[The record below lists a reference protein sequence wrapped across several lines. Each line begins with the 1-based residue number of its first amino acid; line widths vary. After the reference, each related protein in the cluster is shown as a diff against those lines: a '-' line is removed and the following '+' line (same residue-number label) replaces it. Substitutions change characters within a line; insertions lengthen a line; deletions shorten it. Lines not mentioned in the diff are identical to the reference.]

1 MPSLTLQPSFTS
13 GELSPSLTAR
23 VDMAKYAQGCR
34 RLTNFKI
41 QPHGPAA
48 KRPGFL
54 LLDALPS
61 EAALLKFSFN
71 IEQSY
76 CLAFGEK
83 WLQVFT
89 PGGVVLDGS
98 GQVYQTE
105 TPYTLDQARKLSYAQ
120 SGDTLFLTVH
130 GAPPTKLLRY
140 GHADWRFEAMT
151 FQAPIDAPA
160 SASAAGTGGP
170 TPYRYYVTALDD
182 RNRESELSPPAEI
195 DGPAANNWQAGNSI
209 TVTWDAVPE
218 ATEYRVY
225 KSEYGGRPGFIASVV
240 TGTSYTD
247 LNIAPSFS
255 EGVPTYDN
263 PFPDDDWPA
272 LVGFYEQRLLL
283 ASTPDR
289 PQTIWL
295 SKSGDYGN
303 FARYSPVVD
312 DSPIELTIA
321 SSEVSALTWARTLR
335 TLILGATGMEWEIK
349 SAQGAFTAKTAQV
362 APQSY
367 VGSAELPAIIVG
379 NTVLHV
385 ARNFSQ
391 VRDLKYDFGS
401 DSYRGSDCTIM
412 ASHLFEE
419 HRIVG
424 WTYQQHPDS
433 IVWIV
438 REDGALI
445 GLTYQIEHEVIAWHR
460 HETCGNFK
468 AACAI
473 PAGREDVLFVEV
485 ERDGVFYMEM
495 LAPTYIGGD
504 YSRAVFLDC
513 ALVYD
518 QPGAPVS
525 RISGLGHL
533 EGKTVGILAGGA
545 VHPPR
550 VVANGEIALE
560 RPVDLAVIG
569 LQYVSDLETMPVEV
583 VGQQG
588 ASVGRKKQINEIN
601 FLFRESVGA
610 KAGISFERLETI
622 KWRLDE
628 PYGQA
633 PRPFSGLKSVV
644 VPSLAEPQMSVCL
657 RSDDP
662 TPLTVMAVMAKID
675 IK

>member
-1 MPSLTLQPSFTS
+1 MPSLTLQPSFAS

-34 RLTNFKI
+34 RLTNFKV
-41 QPHGPAA
+41 QPHGPAV

-83 WLQVFT
+83 WMQVFT
-89 PGGVVLDGS
+89 PDGVVLDGA
-98 GQVYQTE
+98 GQVYQAAS
-105 TPYTLDQARKLSYAQ
+105 PYTLDQARKLSYAQ

-130 GAPPTKLLRY
+130 GVPPTKLLRY

-151 FQAPIDAPA
+151 FKAPLPAPA
-160 SASAAGTGGP
+160 SASASGTAGP
-170 TPYRYYVTALDD
+170 TPYRYYVTALDN
-182 RNRESELSPPAEI
+182 RNRESELSPSAYI
-195 DGPAANNWQAGNSI
+195 DGPASNNWQAGNSI
-209 TVTWDAVPE
+209 TVTWSAVAE
-218 ATEYRVY
+218 ASEYRVY
-225 KSEYGGRPGFIASVV
+225 KSEYGGRPGYIASVV
-240 TGTSYTD
+240 SGTSYTD

-255 EGVPTYDN
+255 EGVPTYEN
-263 PFPDDDWPA
+263 PFPDNDWPA

-321 SSEVSALTWARTLR
+321 SSEVSALAWARTLR

-362 APQSY
+362 SPQSY

-385 ARNFSQ
+385 ARNSSQ

-412 ASHLFEE
+412 ASHLFEK

-433 IVWIV
+433 IVWVV
-438 REDGALI
+438 REDGTLI

-460 HETCGNFK
+460 HETKGKFK
-468 AACAI
+468 SVCAI

-518 QPGAPVS
+518 QGGAPVS

-550 VVANGEIALE
+550 MVTNGEIVLE

-569 LQYVSDLETMPVEV
+569 LEYVADLETMPVEV
-583 VGQQG
+583 VSQQG

-610 KAGISFERLETI
+610 KAGVSFEQLETV

-644 VPSLAEPQMSVCL
+644 VPSLAESQVSVCL

-662 TPLTVMAVMAKID
+662 TPLIVMAVMAKID
-675 IK
+675 VK

>member
-1 MPSLTLQPSFTS
+1 MPPLTLQPSFTG

-34 RLTNFKI
+34 TLKNFKI

-83 WLQVFT
+83 WLRVFT
-89 PGGVVLDGS
+89 PDGPVLNGS
-98 GQVYQTE
+98 GQVYQIAA
-105 TPYTLDQARKLSYAQ
+105 PYTLAQARRLSYAQ
-120 SGDTLFLTVH
+120 SGDTLFLAVH

-140 GHADWRFEAMT
+140 GHADWRFETMSFA
-151 FQAPIDAPA
+151 APLSAPTSV
-160 SASAAGTGGP
+160 SASGTSGP

-182 RNRESELSPPAEI
+182 RNRESELSVAAYI

-209 TVTWDAVPE
+209 TVTWAAAAG

-225 KSEYGGRPGFIASVV
+225 KSEYGGRPGYIASVV

-255 EGVPTYDN
+255 EGVPTYED
-263 PFPDDDWPA
+263 PFPNGDWPGV
-272 LVGFYEQRLLL
+272 VGFYEQRLLL
-283 ASTPDR
+283 ASTPNR
-289 PQTIWL
+289 PQTVWL

-321 SSEVSALTWARTLR
+321 SSEVSALAWARTLR

-349 SAQGAFTAKTAQV
+349 SSQGAFTAKTAQV

-385 ARNFSQ
+385 ARNSSQ

-419 HRIVG
+419 RRIAG

-433 IVWIV
+433 IVWVV

-460 HETCGNFK
+460 HDTQGAFK
-468 AACAI
+468 SVCAI
-473 PAGREDVLFVEV
+473 PAGQEDVLFAGV
-485 ERDGVFYMEM
+485 ERDGVFYVEK
-495 LAPTYIGGD
+495 LAGTYIGGD

-513 ALVYD
+513 ALIYD
-518 QPGAPVS
+518 QPGTPVT
-525 RISGLGHL
+525 RLSGLGHM
-533 EGKTVGILAGGA
+533 EGKTVGILADGA

-550 VVANGEIALE
+550 TVTGGEIVLE
-560 RPVDLAVIG
+560 RPVDLVIVG
-569 LQYVSDLETMPVEV
+569 LPYVADLETMPVEV
-583 VGQQG
+583 VSQQG
-588 ASVGRKKQINEIN
+588 TSVGRKKHVSEVN
-601 FLFRESVGA
+601 FLFQESVGA
-610 KAGISFERLETI
+610 KAGVSFERLETI
-622 KWRLDE
+622 KWRMDE

-633 PRPFSGLKSVV
+633 PRPFSGLKSVT
-644 VPSLAEPQMSVCL
+644 VPSLPESQVTVCL

-662 TPLTVMAVMAKID
+662 TPLTVMSIMAKIE